1 MFARNVSLFVVA
13 VTWLLSNQS
22 IARAAPTPAGD
33 SMIVLNRQIASMILP
48 LAAPRPVQSM
58 RPTGSSTLKGLP
70 ALTAVDQRKAEWLTS
85 PAFLAVAAGFTS
97 AERILHYQHAGL
109 DANFWGILNR
119 DRGIRIRFS
128 VRL

>member
-1 MFARNVSLFVVA
+1 MFGRKVILFVVA

-22 IARAAPTPAGD
+22 IARGAPTPAGD
-33 SMIVLNRQIASMILP
+33 SLIVLNRQIASMILP
-48 LAAPRPVQSM
+48 PAAPRPMQPL

-70 ALTAVDQRKAEWLTS
+70 ALAAVDQRKSAWLTS
-85 PAFLAVAAGFTS
+85 PGFLAVAAGFTS
-97 AERILHYQHAGL
+97 AERILHYRHAGV